1 MRANPRSALVAIA
14 ATGLCLIAPAAASAA
29 APLVTTGGAAQV
41 TISSATLTGTVN
53 PRGLS
58 TSYYFQYGTT
68 TAYGS
73 RTASTAAGKGGAAVA
88 AAAQI
93 SGLGSNTRYH
103 YRLIAHNSDGTT
115 AGNDRTFRTPKQPL
129 GLALN
134 ATPNPVVFG
143 GLTTLSGTLSGSG
156 NTGRGVQLQQNPF
169 PFTSG
174 FSNVA
179 NAQLTDAAG
188 NFSFTVLSVPLTTQY
203 RVLVTNNQA
212 IVSPVVTVS
221 VQVLVRTSVT
231 HRHVRRGAKV
241 RFSGTVRPA
250 VPNVPLAIQK
260 LASNHR
266 DWVTVSGSITRPG
279 GNGYAV
285 YGKTV
290 RVKRGGRYRVYVGA
304 SGGTFAPGFGRTI
317 TIHTFR

>member
-14 ATGLCLIAPAAASAA
+14 TTAVAMTAPAIASAA

-58 TSYYFQYGTT
+58 TNYYFQYGTT

-73 RTASTAAGKGGAAVA
+73 RTPSTGAGKGGAPTA

-93 SGLGSNTRYH
+93 GGLGSNTKYH
-103 YRLIAHNSDGTT
+103 YRLVAHNSDGTT
-115 AGNDRTFRTPKQPL
+115 TGNDRVFTTPRQPL
-129 GLALN
+129 GLALT
-134 ATPNPVVFG
+134 AAPNPVVFG

-156 NTGRGVQLQQNPF
+156 NAGRPVQLQQSPF

-174 FSNVA
+174 FANVA
-179 NAQLTDAAG
+179 NAQLTDPQG
-188 NFSFTVLSVPLTTQY
+188 GFTFTVLSVPLTTQY
-203 RVLVTNNQA
+203 RVLVA
-212 IVSPVVTVS
+212 DRPSVISPVVTVS

-260 LASNHR
+260 QGRSGR
-266 DWVTVSGSITRPG
+266 WVTLDGSVTRPG
-279 GNGYAV
+279 GDGFAV
-285 YGKTV
+285 YGKTI
-290 RVKRGGRYRVYVGA
+290 RIKRGGRFRVYVGA
-304 SGGTFAPGFGRTI
+304 TGGTFTPNVGRTI
-317 TIHTFR
+317 VIHTFR

>member
-1 MRANPRSALVAIA
+1 MRANPRSALAAIA

-73 RTASTAAGKGGAAVA
+73 RTASTAAGKGGAGVA

-93 SGLGSNTRYH
+93 SGLGSNTKYH

-115 AGNDRTFRTPKQPL
+115 AGNDRTFRTPRQPL
-129 GLALN
+129 GLALS

-143 GLTTLSGTLSGSG
+143 GLTTLSGTLSGTG
-156 NTGRGVQLQQNPF
+156 NTGRAVQLQQNPF

-174 FSNVA
+174 FANVA

-260 LASNHR
+260 RGPSGG
-266 DWVTVSGSITRPG
+266 WVTVSGSITRPG
-279 GNGYAV
+279 GNGYAL

-304 SGGTFAPGFGRTI
+304 TGGTFTPNVGRTI
-317 TIHTFR
+317 VIHTFR

>member
-1 MRANPRSALVAIA
+1 MRANPRSALAAIA

-73 RTASTAAGKGGAAVA
+73 RTASTAAGKGGAGVA

-103 YRLIAHNSDGTT
+103 YRLVAHNSDGTT
-115 AGNDRTFRTPKQPL
+115 AGNDRTFRTPRQPL
-129 GLALN
+129 GLALS

-143 GLTTLSGTLSGSG
+143 GLTTLSGTLSGTG
-156 NTGRGVQLQQNPF
+156 NTGRAVQLQQNPF

-203 RVLVTNNQA
+203 RVLVASNQA

-260 LASNHR
+260 RGPSGG
-266 DWVTVSGSITRPG
+266 WVTVSGSITRPG

-304 SGGTFAPGFGRTI
+304 TGGTFTPNVGRTI
-317 TIHTFR
+317 VIHTFR

>member
-1 MRANPRSALVAIA
+1 MRANPRSALAAIA

-73 RTASTAAGKGGAAVA
+73 RTASTAAGKGGAGVA

-93 SGLGSNTRYH
+93 SGLGSNTKYH

-115 AGNDRTFRTPKQPL
+115 AGNDRTFRTPRQPL
-129 GLALN
+129 GLALS

-143 GLTTLSGTLSGSG
+143 GLTTLSGTLSGTG
-156 NTGRGVQLQQNPF
+156 NTGRAVQLQQNPF

-203 RVLVTNNQA
+203 RVLVASNQA

-260 LASNHR
+260 RGPSGG
-266 DWVTVSGSITRPG
+266 WVTVSGSITRPG

-290 RVKRGGRYRVYVGA
+290 RVERGGRYRVYVGA
-304 SGGTFAPGFGRTI
+304 TGGTFTPNVGRTI
-317 TIHTFR
+317 VIHTFR

>member
-1 MRANPRSALVAIA
+1 MRANPRSALAAIA

-73 RTASTAAGKGGAAVA
+73 RTASTAAGKGGAGVA

-115 AGNDRTFRTPKQPL
+115 AGNDRTFKTPRQPL
-129 GLALN
+129 GLALS

-143 GLTTLSGTLSGSG
+143 GLTTLSGTLSGTG
-156 NTGRGVQLQQNPF
+156 NTGRAVQLQQNPF

-260 LASNHR
+260 RGPSGR
-266 DWVTVSGSITRPG
+266 WVTVSGSITRPG

-290 RVKRGGRYRVYVGA
+290 RVKRGGSYRVYVGA
-304 SGGTFAPGFGRTI
+304 TGGTFTPNVGRTI
-317 TIHTFR
+317 VIHTFR

>member
-1 MRANPRSALVAIA
+1 
-14 ATGLCLIAPAAASAA
+14 
-29 APLVTTGGAAQV
+29 
-41 TISSATLTGTVN
+41 
-53 PRGLS
+53 
-58 TSYYFQYGTT
+58 
-68 TAYGS
+68 
-73 RTASTAAGKGGAAVA
+73 
-88 AAAQI
+88 
-93 SGLGSNTRYH
+93 
-103 YRLIAHNSDGTT
+103 
-115 AGNDRTFRTPKQPL
+115 
-129 GLALN
+129 
-134 ATPNPVVFG
+134 
-143 GLTTLSGTLSGSG
+143 
-156 NTGRGVQLQQNPF
+156 
-169 PFTSG
+169 
-174 FSNVA
+174 VA

-203 RVLVTNNQA
+203 RVLVANNQA

-260 LASNHR
+260 RGPSGG
-266 DWVTVSGSITRPG
+266 WVTVSGSITRPG

-304 SGGTFAPGFGRTI
+304 TGGTFTPNVGRTI
-317 TIHTFR
+317 VIHTFR

>member
-1 MRANPRSALVAIA
+1 
-14 ATGLCLIAPAAASAA
+14 
-29 APLVTTGGAAQV
+29 VTTGGAAQV

-73 RTASTAAGKGGAAVA
+73 RTASTAAGKGGAGVA

-93 SGLGSNTRYH
+93 SGLGSNTKYH

-115 AGNDRTFRTPKQPL
+115 AGNDRTFRTPRQPL
-129 GLALN
+129 GLALS

-143 GLTTLSGTLSGSG
+143 GLTTLSGTLSGTG
-156 NTGRGVQLQQNPF
+156 NTGRAVQLQQNPF

-203 RVLVTNNQA
+203 RVLVASNQA

-260 LASNHR
+260 RGPSGR
-266 DWVTVSGSITRPG
+266 WVTVSGSITRPG

-304 SGGTFAPGFGRTI
+304 TGGTFTPNVGRTI
-317 TIHTFR
+317 VIHTFR

>member
-1 MRANPRSALVAIA
+1 MRANPQRALVAIA

-41 TISSATLTGTVN
+41 TITSATLTGTVN
-53 PRGLS
+53 PRGLT

-73 RTASTAAGKGGAAVA
+73 RTPSTGAGKGGGGVA
-88 AAAQI
+88 AAAQVT
-93 SGLGSNTRYH
+93 GLGSNTKYH
-103 YRLIAHNSDGTT
+103 YRLVAHSSDGTT
-115 AGNDRTFRTPKQPL
+115 SGNDRTFRTPKQPL

-156 NTGRGVQLQQNPF
+156 NTGRAVQLQQNPF

-179 NAQLTDAAG
+179 NAQLTDAQG
-188 NFSFTVLSVPLTTQY
+188 SFSFTLLSVPLTTQY
-203 RVLVTNNQA
+203 RVLVANNQA
-212 IVSPVVTVS
+212 VVSPVVTVS

-260 LASNHR
+260 RGPSGG
-266 DWVTVSGSITRPG
+266 WVTLTGSITRPG

-285 YGKTV
+285 YGKTL
-290 RVKRGGRYRVYVGA
+290 RIKRGGSYRVYVGA
-304 SGGTFAPGFGRTI
+304 SGGTFTPNVGRTI

>member
-1 MRANPRSALVAIA
+1 MRANPRSALAAIA
-14 ATGLCLIAPAAASAA
+14 ATGLIMIVPAVASAA

-41 TISSATLTGTVN
+41 TIASATLTGTVN

-73 RTASTAAGKGGAAVA
+73 RTPSSGAGKGGAAVA

-93 SGLGSNTRYH
+93 GGLGSKTKYH

-115 AGNDRTFRTPKQPL
+115 AGNDRTFTTPKQPL
-129 GLALN
+129 GLLLS

-143 GLTTLSGTLSGSG
+143 GLTTLSGTLSGTG
-156 NTGRGVQLQQNPF
+156 NSARAVQLQQNPF

-174 FSNVA
+174 FSNLA
-179 NAQLTDAAG
+179 NAQLTDAQGA
-188 NFSFTVLSVPLTTQY
+188 FSFTVLSVPLTTQY
-203 RVLVTNNQA
+203 RVLVVNDQSV
-212 IVSPVVTVS
+212 VSPVVTVS

-260 LASNHR
+260 RGPSGG
-266 DWVTVSGSITRPG
+266 WVTLTGSITRPG
-279 GNGYAV
+279 GDGFAV
-285 YGKTV
+285 YGKTL
-290 RVKRGGRYRVYVGA
+290 RIKRGGSYRVYVGA
-304 SGGTFAPGFGRTI
+304 SGGTFTPNAGRTVH
-317 TIHTFR
+317 IHTFR

>member
-1 MRANPRSALVAIA
+1 MRANPRSALAAIA
-14 ATGLCLIAPAAASAA
+14 AAGLCLIAPAAASAA

-73 RTASTAAGKGGAAVA
+73 RTPSTGAGKGGDGVA
-88 AAAQI
+88 AAAQV
-93 SGLGSNTRYH
+93 SGLGSNTKYH
-103 YRLIAHNSDGTT
+103 YRLIAHNGDGTT

-129 GLALN
+129 GLALS

-156 NTGRGVQLQQNPF
+156 NSGRAVQLQQNPF

-174 FSNVA
+174 FSNIA

-203 RVLVTNNQA
+203 RVLVANNQA

-260 LASNHR
+260 RGPSGG
-266 DWVTVSGSITRPG
+266 WVTVSGSITRPG

-304 SGGTFAPGFGRTI
+304 TGGTFTPNVGRTI
-317 TIHTFR
+317 VIHTFR

>member
-73 RTASTAAGKGGAAVA
+73 RTASTAAGKGGAGVA

-93 SGLGSNTRYH
+93 SGLGSNTKYH

-115 AGNDRTFRTPKQPL
+115 AGNDRTFRTPRQPL
-129 GLALN
+129 GLALS

-143 GLTTLSGTLSGSG
+143 GLTTLSGTLSGTG
-156 NTGRGVQLQQNPF
+156 NTGRAVQLQQNPF

-203 RVLVTNNQA
+203 RVLVASNQA

-260 LASNHR
+260 RGPSGG
-266 DWVTVSGSITRPG
+266 WVTVSGSITRPG

-304 SGGTFAPGFGRTI
+304 TGGTFTPNVGRTI
-317 TIHTFR
+317 VIHTFR

>member
-1 MRANPRSALVAIA
+1 MRANPRNALAAIA
-14 ATGLCLIAPAAASAA
+14 ATGLVMIVPAVASAA

-41 TISSATLTGTVN
+41 TIASATLTGTVN

-73 RTASTAAGKGGAAVA
+73 RSPSTGAGKGGAGVA

-93 SGLGSNTRYH
+93 GGLGSKTKYH
-103 YRLIAHNSDGTT
+103 YRLIAHNGDGTT
-115 AGNDRTFRTPKQPL
+115 AGNDRTFTTPKQPL
-129 GLALN
+129 GLLLS

-143 GLTTLSGTLSGSG
+143 GLTTLSGTLSGTGNSG
-156 NTGRGVQLQQNPF
+156 RAVQLQQNPF

-174 FSNVA
+174 FSNLA
-179 NAQLTDAAG
+179 NAQLTNAQGA
-188 NFSFTVLSVPLTTQY
+188 FSFTVLSVPLTTQY
-203 RVLVTNNQA
+203 RVLVVNDQTV
-212 IVSPVVTVS
+212 VSPVVTVS

-260 LASNHR
+260 RGPSGG
-266 DWVTVSGSITRPG
+266 WVTLTGSITRPG
-279 GNGYAV
+279 GDGFAV
-285 YGKTV
+285 YGKTL
-290 RVKRGGRYRVYVGA
+290 RIKRGGSYRVYVGA
-304 SGGTFAPGFGRTI
+304 SGGTFTPNAGRTVH
-317 TIHTFR
+317 IHTFR

>member
-1 MRANPRSALVAIA
+1 MRANPRRTLVAIA
-14 ATGLCLIAPAAASAA
+14 TTAVAMTAPAVASAA

-73 RTASTAAGKGGAAVA
+73 RTPSTGAGKGGGPTA

-93 SGLGSNTRYH
+93 GGLGSKTKYH
-103 YRLIAHNSDGTT
+103 YRLVAHNGDGTT
-115 AGNDRTFRTPKQPL
+115 AGNDRVFNTPRQPL
-129 GLALN
+129 GLALT
-134 ATPNPVVFG
+134 AAPNPVVFG

-156 NTGRGVQLQQNPF
+156 NAGRPVQLQQSPF

-174 FSNVA
+174 FANVA
-179 NAQLTDAAG
+179 NAQLADAQG
-188 NFSFTVLSVPLTTQY
+188 GFSFTVLSVPLTTQY
-203 RVLVTNNQA
+203 RVLVA
-212 IVSPVVTVS
+212 DRPSVISPVVTVS

-250 VPNVPLAIQK
+250 VPNVPMAIQK
-260 LASNHR
+260 LGASGR
-266 DWVTVSGSITRPG
+266 WVTLTGSITRPG
-279 GNGYAV
+279 GNGFAL
-285 YGKTV
+285 YGKTL
-290 RVKRGGRYRVYVGA
+290 RIKRGGRYRVYVGA
-304 SGGTFAPGFGRTI
+304 TGGTFTPNVGRTI
-317 TIHTFR
+317 VIHTFR

>member
-1 MRANPRSALVAIA
+1 MRANPRSALAAIA

-73 RTASTAAGKGGAAVA
+73 RTASTAAGKGGAGVA

-93 SGLGSNTRYH
+93 SGLGSNTKYH

-115 AGNDRTFRTPKQPL
+115 AGNDRTFRTPRQPL
-129 GLALN
+129 GLALS

-143 GLTTLSGTLSGSG
+143 GLTTLSGTLSGTG
-156 NTGRGVQLQQNPF
+156 NTGRAVQLQQNPF

-203 RVLVTNNQA
+203 RVLVASNQA

-260 LASNHR
+260 RGPSGG
-266 DWVTVSGSITRPG
+266 WVTVSGSITRPG

-304 SGGTFAPGFGRTI
+304 TGGTFTPNVGRTI
-317 TIHTFR
+317 VIHTFR

>member
-1 MRANPRSALVAIA
+1 MRANPRSALAAIA
-14 ATGLCLIAPAAASAA
+14 ATGLVMIVPAVASAA

-41 TISSATLTGTVN
+41 TIASATLTGTVN

-73 RTASTAAGKGGAAVA
+73 RSPSTGAGKGGAGVA

-93 SGLGSNTRYH
+93 GGLGSKTKYH
-103 YRLIAHNSDGTT
+103 YRLVAHNSDGTT
-115 AGNDRTFRTPKQPL
+115 AGNDRTFTTPKQPL
-129 GLALN
+129 GLLLS

-143 GLTTLSGTLSGSG
+143 GLTTLSGTLSGTGNSG
-156 NTGRGVQLQQNPF
+156 RAVQLQQNPF

-174 FSNVA
+174 FSNLA
-179 NAQLTDAAG
+179 NAQLTNAQGA
-188 NFSFTVLSVPLTTQY
+188 FSFTVLSVPLTTQY
-203 RVLVTNNQA
+203 RVLVANDQTV
-212 IVSPVVTVS
+212 VSPVVTVS

-260 LASNHR
+260 RGPSGG
-266 DWVTVSGSITRPG
+266 WVTLTGSITRPG
-279 GNGYAV
+279 GDGFAV
-285 YGKTV
+285 YGKTL
-290 RVKRGGRYRVYVGA
+290 RIKRGGSYRVYVGA
-304 SGGTFAPGFGRTI
+304 SGGTFTPNAGRTVH
-317 TIHTFR
+317 IHTFR